1 MPLSWIDVLLA
12 VVIVGWVTLEIRRDF
27 GRSLF
32 DAVAVLVSMR
42 LALLCSGSAA
52 HWFAFA
58 GAPGAARGAALG
70 TLFVFF
76 SVAALIG
83 AKFLHEATQWT
94 MDSFDPVFGC
104 LFGLTSGVIAAHVTI
119 RVVAMLYGTSH
130 GPPTFVADSGLGLEL
145 LYFKTYHHVAD
156 FLVNFRERA

>member
-12 VVIVGWVTLEIRRDF
+12 VVIVGWVILEIRRDF

-42 LALLCSGSAA
+42 LALLFSPSAG

-58 GAPGAARGAALG
+58 GSPEAGRGAALG
-70 TLFVFF
+70 ALFVFF
-76 SVAALIG
+76 SIPLLIG
-83 AKFLHEATQWT
+83 ARILHEATQWT

-104 LFGLTSGVIAAHVTI
+104 LFGLTSGVIAAHVTV
-119 RVVAMLYGTSH
+119 RVLAMLYATPH

-156 FLVNFRERA
+156 FLINFRDRA

>member
-12 VVIVGWVTLEIRRDF
+12 VVIVGWVILEVRRDF

-32 DAVAVLVSMR
+32 DAVAVLGSMR
-42 LALLCSGSAA
+42 MALLFYPSAA

-58 GAPGAARGAALG
+58 GSPAAGQGVALG
-70 TLFVFF
+70 VLFVLFG
-76 SVAALIG
+76 ALALVG

-104 LFGLTSGVIAAHVTI
+104 LFGVTSGVIVAHMTVRI
-119 RVVAMLYGTSH
+119 LAMLYATPH

-145 LYFKTYHHVAD
+145 LYFKSYHHVAD
-156 FLVNFRERA
+156 FLINFRERA